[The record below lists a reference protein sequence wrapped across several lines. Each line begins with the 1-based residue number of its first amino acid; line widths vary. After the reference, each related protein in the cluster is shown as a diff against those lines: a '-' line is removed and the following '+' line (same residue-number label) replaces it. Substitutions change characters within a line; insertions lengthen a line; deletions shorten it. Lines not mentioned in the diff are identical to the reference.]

1 MDRCALVTGGS
12 SGIGFAVARM
22 LVGEGY
28 SVTVSARRLAA
39 LKRAVEM
46 IGDRAYPVPA
56 DVAQENQVV
65 ALLRA
70 HAERFGRLDVVV
82 NSAGVAGAE
91 SSASADAGRVD
102 LQIAVNLRG
111 PLLVTRE
118 ALPLLR
124 ESGAEHGKALIVN
137 LSSVAGKQGQPH
149 NAAYSATKAGLI
161 ALTESVQREVAHEGI
176 QATALCPGFVSTPM
190 TEDSS
195 IAREEMLRP
204 EDVAEAVRFLL
215 RTSSLCLVPEIV
227 LNRRGAVR

>member
-1 MDRCALVTGGS
+1 
-12 SGIGFAVARM
+12 M

-28 SVTVSARRLAA
+28 SVTVSGRRLPA
-39 LKRAVEM
+39 LKQAVET

-124 ESGAEHGKALIVN
+124 KSGAEHGKALIVN

-161 ALTESVQREVAHEGI
+161 SLTESVQREVAHEGI

-195 IAREEMLRP
+195 IGREEMLRP

>member
-28 SVTVSARRLAA
+28 SVTVSGRRLAA
-39 LKRAVEM
+39 LKRAVAM

>member
-1 MDRCALVTGGS
+1 
-12 SGIGFAVARM
+12 M

-28 SVTVSARRLAA
+28 SVTISGRRLAA
-39 LKRAVEM
+39 LKRAVET

-82 NSAGVAGAE
+82 NSAGVAGAQ

-102 LQIAVNLRG
+102 HQIAVNLRG

-124 ESGAEHGKALIVN
+124 KAGAEHGKALIVN

-161 ALTESVQREVAHEGI
+161 SLTESVQREVAHEGI

-190 TEDSS
+190 TEDAS

-204 EDVAEAVRFLL
+204 GDVAEAVRFLL

-227 LNRRGAVR
+227 LNRRGAVC